1 MGRKTTKQEKPSN
14 RAASCGAISR
24 IILGALALVGC
35 SSGSSQ
41 QEAPP
46 GTVGS
51 SEAPSDEDGRY
62 LTFRGEY
69 DRVLL
74 VTRAAVLYEGYDIR
88 GDYDVLDESH
98 VILADKFP
106 TPFDVGTTIRVEV
119 EKPVAGRRGG
129 PETIVRIFTTRRIM
143 TDLEVGGDASD
154 AIFRRIYALLQE
166 DALRRQGDSP

>member
-1 MGRKTTKQEKPSN
+1 MATIPAIPVGRIN
-14 RAASCGAISR
+14 RLLA
-24 IILGALALVGC
+24 LGALVLAGC
-35 SSGSSQ
+35 ASGSAQ

-74 VTRAAVLYEGYDIR
+74 VTRAAVLQEGYDIR
-88 GDYDVLDESH
+88 GDYAVTEGSH
-98 VILADKFP
+98 VIVADKFP

-119 EKPVAGRRGG
+119 QAPPAGLRGG
-129 PETIVRIFTTRRIM
+129 PETIVRVFTTRRIM
-143 TDLEVGGDASD
+143 TDLEVGGDASE
-154 AIFRRIYALLQE
+154 AIFRRIYAILQQ
-166 DALRRQGDSP
+166 DALRQQGDSP